1 MGGIVGLFHLNAS
14 PVNAELLQQ
23 MIAVASRRRG
33 SDKVGSFV
41 DGPIGMGHCQ
51 FYTTNESYCEQQPL
65 CDESSQLCIVC
76 DGRVD
81 NREELIAQ
89 LSINDKVRVVTDV
102 ALILAAYK
110 KWGSDCPNRIVGDF
124 AFVIWDREQQ
134 RLFCARDYAGIKP
147 FFYALVDQTFIFG
160 STIEQFYE
168 HPLLSPQLN
177 DEYMLDFLIYAVT
190 GPLSTPGTAIKG
202 IKRLTSACY
211 LSVDRNGI
219 SAPVRYWSPKDIKEI
234 HFSNPTDY
242 AEGFREVFRRVVKSH
257 IRNKGAVASELSG
270 GLDSSSIVSMAADLY
285 QSGEVPANEFV
296 ALSKSFNSYPEADE
310 AEYQKA
316 VVDKYN
322 LVSRRLPADDQ
333 FNMTGTESG
342 LCPDEPYGI
351 YISYNEQLITPEAA
365 NDFGA
370 TVLLTGFG
378 GDEILWGNPLY
389 LADLLWRGK
398 LKTFLTELKKW
409 ARTENMSYLKALI
422 EFGIKPKVPYSL
434 RSLLSI
440 LLQKP
445 IEFWYTFENEVGPRI
460 PGWIDKGFARD
471 MAVTKRIPA
480 LVPDKDCRKTSM
492 IPEYRSL
499 SANNTIVG
507 RQYICCPL
515 SVELRQPFYD
525 KRLVEY
531 VMGVP
536 MPYRIAVD
544 DGGESVAKLLIRNGL
559 KDLLPECLLTRSDN
573 PEFGRHALTGLRL
586 GIPKLLTRLD
596 QDDVEIVNRGYVDPK
611 IFRNVLSQWELG
623 YWGGTLGS
631 MVNTLSL
638 ELWLKRHKNQ
648 YNV

>member
-1 MGGIVGLFHLNAS
+1 MGGIAGLFHLNSS
-14 PVNAELLQQ
+14 PVDAELLQQ

-33 SDKVGSFV
+33 SDEVGSFI

-51 FYTTNESYCEQQPL
+51 FYTTDESYEERQPL
-65 CDESSQLCIVC
+65 SDESDQLCVVC

-81 NREELIAQ
+81 NREELIAE
-89 LSINDKVRVVTDV
+89 LAINGEARVITDV
-102 ALILAAYK
+102 ELILAAYK
-110 KWGSDCPNRIVGDF
+110 KWDSDCPNRIVGDF
-124 AFVIWDREQQ
+124 AFVIWDKKEQ

-147 FFYALVDQTFIFG
+147 FFYALVGQTFIFG
-160 STIEQFYE
+160 STIEQFYQ

-190 GPLSTPGTAIKG
+190 GPLDTPSTAIKG
-202 IKRLTSACY
+202 IKRLTSACS

-219 SAPVRYWSPKDIKEI
+219 SRPVRYWSPKDIKEI
-234 HFSNPTDY
+234 HCSNSTDY
-242 AEGFREVFRRVVKSH
+242 AEGFKEVFRSAVKSS

-270 GLDSSSIVSMAADLY
+270 GLDSSSIVSMAANLY

-310 AEYQKA
+310 AEYQQA
-316 VVDKYN
+316 VVEKYN
-322 LVSRRLPADDQ
+322 LIGQRLPTDDR

-342 LCPDEPYGI
+342 PCPDEPYGI
-351 YISYNEQLITPEAA
+351 YISYNEQHITPEAA

-370 TVLLTGFG
+370 TVLLSGLG

-389 LADLLWRGK
+389 LADLLWCGK

-409 ARTENMSYLKALI
+409 ARTENMSYLKALV
-422 EFGIKPKVPYSL
+422 EFSIKPKVPYSL
-434 RSLLSI
+434 RPFLSALLR
-440 LLQKP
+440 KP
-445 IEFWYTFENEVGPRI
+445 IEFWYTFEEEEGPRI
-460 PGWIDKGFARD
+460 PGWIDKRFARE
-471 MAVTKRIPA
+471 MVVTERIPA
-480 LVPDKDCRKTSM
+480 LVLDKNCRKTSM

-499 SANNTIVG
+499 SANNAAVG
-507 RQYICCPL
+507 MQYICCPL
-515 SVELRQPFYD
+515 SVEIRQPFYD

-531 VMGVP
+531 VAGVP
-536 MPYRIAVD
+536 MQYRITID
-544 DGGESVAKLLIRNGL
+544 EGGEPVPKLLIRNGL
-559 KDLLPECLLTRSDN
+559 KSVLPERLLTRSDE
-573 PEFGRHALTGLRL
+573 PEFGRHVLAGMRF

-596 QDDVEIVNRGYVDPK
+596 QGDVEVVNRGYVDPK

-623 YWGGTLGS
+623 YWGGMLGF

-638 ELWLKRHKNQ
+638 ELWLKRHKSQ

>member
-14 PVNAELLQQ
+14 PVNEELLQQ

-51 FYTTNESYCEQQPL
+51 FYTTGESYCEQQPL
-65 CDESSQLCIVC
+65 WDELSQLCIVC

-89 LSINDKVRVVTDV
+89 LSISDKVGVITDV

-110 KWGSDCPNRIVGDF
+110 KWGSDCPNQIVGDF
-124 AFVIWDREQQ
+124 AFVIWDKKEQ

-147 FFYALVDQTFIFG
+147 FFYALVDRTFIFG

-168 HPLLSPQLN
+168 HPLLSPELN

-190 GPLSTPGTAIKG
+190 GPLDTPGTAIKG

-219 SAPVRYWSPKDIKEI
+219 SPPVRYWSPKDIKEI
-234 HFSNPTDY
+234 HCSNPTDY
-242 AEGFREVFRRVVKSH
+242 AEGFKEVFRRAVKSH
-257 IRNKGAVASELSG
+257 IRNKGPVASELSG

-285 QSGEVPANEFV
+285 QSGEVPINEFI
-296 ALSKSFNSYPEADE
+296 ALSKSFISFPEADE
-310 AEYQKA
+310 AEYQQA

-322 LVSRRLPADDQ
+322 LISQRLPTDDR
-333 FNMTGTESG
+333 FSMTGTESG

-389 LADLLWRGK
+389 LADLLWRGD
-398 LKTFLTELKKW
+398 LKIFLTELKKW

-422 EFGIKPKVPYSL
+422 EFGIKPKVPHSL
-434 RSLLSI
+434 RPLLST

-445 IEFWYTFENEVGPRI
+445 IEFWYTFEEEEGPRI
-460 PGWIDKGFARD
+460 PDWIDKRFARD
-471 MAVTKRIPA
+471 MVVTERIRA
-480 LVPDKDCRKTSM
+480 LVLDENCQRTSM

-499 SANNTIVG
+499 SANNATVG
-507 RQYICCPL
+507 MQYICCPF

-531 VMGVP
+531 VTGVP
-536 MPYRIAVD
+536 MPYRITID
-544 DGGESVAKLLIRNGL
+544 DGGEPVPKLLIRNGL
-559 KDLLPECLLTRSDN
+559 KDLLPERLLNRSSE
-573 PEFGRHALTGLRL
+573 PEFGRHVLAGMRFS
-586 GIPKLLTRLD
+586 IPKLLTQLD
-596 QDDVEIVNRGYVDPK
+596 RGSIEVVNRGYVDPK
-611 IFRNVLSQWELG
+611 IFQNVLSQWELG

-638 ELWLKRHKNQ
+638 EFWLKRHKSQ

>member
-1 MGGIVGLFHLNAS
+1 MGGIAGLFHLNAS
-14 PVNAELLQQ
+14 PVNEGLLQQ
-23 MIAVASRRRG
+23 MIAVAGRRRG
-33 SDKVGSFV
+33 SDKVASFV

-51 FYTTNESYCEQQPL
+51 FYTTGESHCEQQPL
-65 CDESSQLCIVC
+65 SDESSQLCIVC

-81 NREELIAQ
+81 NREELIAD

-102 ALILAAYK
+102 ELILAAYK

-124 AFVIWDREQQ
+124 AFVIWDKEQQ

-147 FFYALVDQTFIFG
+147 LFYAFVDQTFIFG
-160 STIEQFYE
+160 STIEQFYQ

-190 GPLSTPGTAIKG
+190 GPLDTPSTAIKG
-202 IKRLTSACY
+202 INRLTSACY

-219 SAPVRYWSPKDIKEI
+219 SAPVRYWSPNDIKEI
-234 HFSNPTDY
+234 RCSNPTDY
-242 AEGFREVFRRVVKSH
+242 AEGFREVFRKAVKSH

-270 GLDSSSIVSMAADLY
+270 GLDSSSIVSMAAALY
-285 QSGEVPANEFV
+285 QTGEVPANKFI
-296 ALSKSFNSYPEADE
+296 ALSKSFNAFPEADE
-310 AEYQKA
+310 AEYQQA
-316 VVDKYN
+316 VVDKYD
-322 LVSRRLPADDQ
+322 LMSQRLPTDDR

-389 LADLLWRGK
+389 LADLLWCGK

-434 RSLLSI
+434 RPLLST

-445 IEFWYTFENEVGPRI
+445 IEFWYTFENEEGPRI
-460 PGWIDKGFARD
+460 PSWIDKHFARD
-471 MAVTKRIPA
+471 MAVNKRIPA
-480 LVPDKDCRKTSM
+480 LVLDRNCQKRSM

-499 SANNTIVG
+499 SANNAVVG
-507 RQYICCPL
+507 IQYICCPL

-531 VMGVP
+531 VTGIP
-536 MPYRIAVD
+536 MPYRITID
-544 DGGESVAKLLIRNGL
+544 DGGAPVPKLLIRNGL
-559 KDLLPECLLTRSDN
+559 KDLLPERLLNRSSA
-573 PEFGRHALTGLRL
+573 PEFGRYVLAGMRF
-586 GIPKLLTRLD
+586 GIPKLLKQLD
-596 QDDVEIVNRGYVDPK
+596 QDNVEVVNRGYVDPD
-611 IFRNVLSQWELG
+611 IFQNVLSQWELG

-638 ELWLKRHKNQ
+638 ELWLKRHKSQ
-648 YNV
+648 YNI

>member
-1 MGGIVGLFHLNAS
+1 VGGIAGLFHLNAA
-14 PVNAELLQQ
+14 PINEELLKK

-41 DGPIGMGHCQ
+41 DGSIGMGHCH
-51 FYTTNESYCEQQPL
+51 FFTTDESYCEQQPL
-65 CDESSQLCIVC
+65 SDESGRLCIVC

-81 NREELIAQ
+81 NREELVAE
-89 LSINDKVRVVTDV
+89 LPINDKVGVYTDV

-124 AFVIWDREQQ
+124 AFVIWDKKQQ
-134 RLFCARDYAGIKP
+134 SLFCTRDYAGIKP

-219 SAPVRYWSPKDIKEI
+219 SPPVRYWSPKDIKEI
-234 HFSNPTDY
+234 HCSNPMDY
-242 AEGFREVFRRVVKSH
+242 AEGFREVFRRAVKSC

-285 QSGEVPANEFV
+285 QSGEVRNNKFI

-310 AEYQKA
+310 AEYQQA
-316 VVDKYN
+316 VVDKYD
-322 LVSRRLPADDQ
+322 LISQRLPTDDR
-333 FNMTGTESG
+333 FSMTGTESG

-434 RSLLSI
+434 RPLFSKLLR
-440 LLQKP
+440 KP
-445 IEFWYTFENEVGPRI
+445 IEFWYTFEDEEGPRI
-460 PGWIDKGFARD
+460 PGWIDKRFARN
-471 MAVTKRIPA
+471 MAAPERIPT
-480 LVPDKDCRKTSM
+480 LVLDKNCRNTSI

-499 SANNTIVG
+499 SANNATVG
-507 RQYICCPL
+507 MQYICCPL

-536 MPYRIAVD
+536 MPHRITID
-544 DGGESVAKLLIRNGL
+544 EGGEPVPKLLIRNGL
-559 KDLLPECLLTRSDN
+559 KDLLPQCLLTRSDE
-573 PEFGRHALTGLRL
+573 PEFGRHVLAGMRF
-586 GIPKLLTRLD
+586 GIPKLLTQLD
-596 QDDVEIVNRGYVDPK
+596 QDNVEVVNRGYVDPK

-638 ELWLKRHKNQ
+638 ELWLKRHKIE